1 MCLMSQEK
9 QNNTKYSYEFE
20 SEFSRQIW
28 KYDLSIT
35 KNGPVS
41 VTTYNKDN
49 KDWKAKMTIGDYT
62 NLANK
67 RKLK

>member
-1 MCLMSQEK
+1 MSQ
-9 QNNTKYSYEFE
+9 QRQSSTKYSYEFE

-41 VTTYNKDN
+41 VTIHTKDN
-49 KDWKAKMTIGDYT
+49 TDWKPKMTIGDYT
-62 NLANK
+62 KLAK
-67 RKLK
+67 KGKLK

>member
-1 MCLMSQEK
+1 MSQQE
-9 QNNTKYSYEFE
+9 NNSNTKFTREYE

-41 VTTYNKDN
+41 VTIHNKDN
-49 KDWKAKMTIGDYT
+49 KDWKPKMTLGDYAK
-62 NLANK
+62 LAK
-67 RKLK
+67 KGKLK

>member
-1 MCLMSQEK
+1 MIQQE
-9 QNNTKYSYEFE
+9 NNINTKFTREYE

-41 VTTYNKDN
+41 VTIHSKDN
-49 KDWKAKMTIGDYT
+49 TDWKPKMTIGDYT
-62 NLANK
+62 KLAK
-67 RKLK
+67 KGKLK

>member
-1 MCLMSQEK
+1 MSQQR
-9 QNNTKYSYEFE
+9 QNSIKYSYEFE
-20 SEFSRQIW
+20 SEFSRQVW

-35 KNGPVS
+35 KNGPIS
-41 VTTYNKDN
+41 VTTFNKDN

-67 RKLK
+67 RKRK